1 MGIRA
6 GSSVL
11 EHLPCTFKPLSSF
24 STPQEIEEKSKLLEE
39 LRYGC
44 NVPAKGY
51 ILVSTRVN

>member
-6 GSSVL
+6 GDSVM
-11 EHLPCTFKPLSSF
+11 EYLPCTFKALSSF
-24 STPQEIEEKSKLLEE
+24 PAPQEKEEKSKLLEE

-51 ILVSTRVN
+51 IPGLH